1 VADLLTLQEDPALD
15 ESVLRDLETAAPELR
30 KLLDE
35 LARLNREATK
45 LIAARWARSLPFADL
60 VVDRWE
66 RGRALGFGPGA
77 SIYDS
82 ALVLG
87 DVKVGENTWIGPS
100 VVLDGSGG
108 GLEIGSFCSI
118 SAGVQIYTHH
128 TVRWSLSGGR
138 EPVDK
143 APTRIGSRCY
153 LGPFAVVTK
162 GVTIGEGCVIGAH
175 SLVNTNIPPN
185 SKAFGVPCRVVGRAD
200 DWTDQTVGPLPGS
213 SPE

>member
-1 VADLLTLQEDPALD
+1 MD
-15 ESVLRDLETAAPELR
+15 ESILRDLEAIAPELR
-30 KLLDE
+30 KLLSE
-35 LARLNREATK
+35 LTLLHREAGR
-45 LIAARWARSLPFADL
+45 LAAARWNRSLPFADL

-66 RGRALGFGPGA
+66 RARALGFSPGA

-87 DVKVGENTWIGPS
+87 EVRVGENTWIGPS

-138 EPVDK
+138 EL
-143 APTRIGSRCY
+143 AERASTRIGSRCY
-153 LGPFAVVTK
+153 IGPLAVVSK
-162 GVTIGEGCVIGAH
+162 GVTIGDGCVIGAH
-175 SLVNTNIPPN
+175 SLVNSDIPAN
-185 SKAFGVPCRVVGRAD
+185 SKAFGVPCRVVGPAD
-200 DWTDQTVGPLPGS
+200 
-213 SPE
+213 